1 MAIISADDYFM
12 KDGKYN
18 FDPRLLSKAHNYCF
32 KTFVDNIFMNP
43 YGVSEVIIMRG
54 ISGSGKSRYVEQYY
68 AKCCFDMNYKFLKTK
83 VEDPLPVVVDNTNL
97 EAWEIAPYI
106 AYANMKKV
114 PYTII
119 EIVVYEQDLARIA
132 DRNQHGVPY
141 AGIQKQYEKY
151 MKSNLPP
158 FWNVKPISCSF

>member
-1 MAIISADDYFM
+1 MPIISADDYFM

-18 FDPRLLSKAHNYCF
+18 FDPRLLSEAHNHCF
-32 KTFVDNIFMNP
+32 KTFVNRFDHNYN
-43 YGVSEVIIMRG
+43 YGISEVIIMRG
-54 ISGSGKSRYVEQYY
+54 ISGSGKSRYTEQYY
-68 AKCCFDMNYKFLKTK
+68 AKYCFDMIPKT
-83 VEDPLPVVVDNTNL
+83 DYPLPIIIDNTNL

-114 PYTII
+114 PYTIV

-132 DRNQHGVPY
+132 DRNQHSVPY
-141 AGIQKQYEKY
+141 VSIQKQYEKY

>member
-43 YGVSEVIIMRG
+43 SGVSEVIIMRG
-54 ISGSGKSRYVEQYY
+54 ISGSGKSSYAEQYY
-68 AKCCFDMNYKFLKTK
+68 CYDRARRFLNTK
-83 VEDPLPVVVDNTNL
+83 EEGAFPVIIDNTNL
-97 EAWEIAPYI
+97 EAWEISPYI
-106 AYANMKKV
+106 AYANMREL
-114 PYTII
+114 PYMII
-119 EIVVYEQDLARIA
+119 EIVVHKQDLARIS
-132 DRNQHGVPY
+132 DRNKHGVLY
-141 AGIQKQYEKY
+141 SGIQKQYEKY